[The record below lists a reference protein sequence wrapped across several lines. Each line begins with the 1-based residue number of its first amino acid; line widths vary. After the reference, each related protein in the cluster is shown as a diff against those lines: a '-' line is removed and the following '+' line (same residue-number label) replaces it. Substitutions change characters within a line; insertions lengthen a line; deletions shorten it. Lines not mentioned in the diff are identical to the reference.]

1 MQRPPRQTL
10 GPACSTV
17 QSPSSLVPAQ
27 SLSPSTSLIHIQ
39 PPSLSWFCQ
48 GVTLARS
55 FSVSRL
61 HFPICAEKG
70 LSWGCPSSPCSSNIL
85 DVHYGKQEGLAG
97 SSGTGANLGARVPF
111 GVMEENPADG
121 PQNPQS
127 SSPAQIWLPPP
138 SLCYAE
144 PCWTRLGS
152 PHPPESRILLPL
164 AGAAPAPVSAQ
175 SALKNLSGIPSPTP
189 SPNSLRGEQSEGETG
204 REQREPAGARG
215 REMQMV
221 FILLSFKC

>member
-1 MQRPPRQTL
+1 M
-10 GPACSTV
+10 AM
-17 QSPSSLVPAQ
+17 
-27 SLSPSTSLIHIQ
+27 
-39 PPSLSWFCQ
+39 
-48 GVTLARS
+48 S

-70 LSWGCPSSPCSSNIL
+70 LSWGCPSSLCSSNIL
-85 DVHYGKQEGLAG
+85 DVHYGRQEGLVV
-97 SSGTGANLGARVPF
+97 SPGTGANLGARVPF
-111 GVMEENPADG
+111 GEMEENSTDG

-189 SPNSLRGEQSEGETG
+189 SPSSLRGEQSEGER
-204 REQREPAGARG
+204 REQREPAGVRG